1 MSKSR
6 VSVIRLEGYEDRDA
20 VYNAVHAAL
29 APLGGIEAFVHPGDR
44 VLLKVNLLAPARPE
58 EAVTTHPEIL
68 RAMIREAK
76 RAHASVIRVGDG
88 PGVGTTAENMRACGL
103 EQICHDEGAEIAV
116 FDAVTPFDNPEN
128 AIGKRLELTRHLLD
142 TDVLI
147 TLPKLKTH
155 VQMGYS
161 GALKNQY
168 GLIPG
173 TKKAEYHFRLQDRD
187 LLCDLMIDINRTA
200 KVRLALM
207 DAVYGMEGPGPH
219 GGTPRKIGLVLASAD
234 LTALDYTAC
243 GIIGLDPET
252 YPLIQAAK
260 RGHYGTADRTDIEV
274 VGCDT
279 TECLR
284 IPDFKLVKVPANIMK
299 ILPLPQWMLR
309 WLRRQISERP
319 YIDRSKCIKCL
330 KCRNGCPIKP
340 AAIDPLRTRGDAVNQ
355 RTCIRCYCCHEFCPV
370 NAIELRKSFL
380 ERVFHLKAIGAF
392 GCRTLGRIVA
402 VFKNGNGD

>member
-6 VSVIRLEGYEDRDA
+6 VSIIHLESYDDRDA
-20 VYNAVHAAL
+20 VCAAVHAAL
-29 APLGGIEAFVHPGDR
+29 APLGGITAFVKPGDR

-76 RAHASVIRVGDG
+76 SAGASVVRVGDG

-103 EQICHDEGAEIAV
+103 EQVCHDEGAEIAV
-116 FDAVTPFDNPEN
+116 FDAIAPFDNPEN
-128 AIGKRLELTRHLLD
+128 TIGKRLELTSHLLD

-187 LLCDLMIDINRTA
+187 LLCDLMIDINRTG

-219 GGTPRKIGLVLASAD
+219 GGTPRKIGLVMASAD
-234 LTALDYTAC
+234 LTALDYIAC
-243 GIIGLDPET
+243 GIIGLDPDS

-260 RGHYGTADRTDIEV
+260 RGNYGTANANAIEV
-274 VGCDT
+274 VGCDSP
-279 TECLR
+279 ENLR

-299 ILPLPQWMLR
+299 ILPLPQWLLR

-340 AAIDPLRTRGDAVNQ
+340 AAIDPLRKSGDAVNQ

-380 ERVFHLKAIGAF
+380 ERVFHLKAIGSF
-392 GCRTLGRIVA
+392 GCRALGWIVA
-402 VFKNGNGD
+402 LFK